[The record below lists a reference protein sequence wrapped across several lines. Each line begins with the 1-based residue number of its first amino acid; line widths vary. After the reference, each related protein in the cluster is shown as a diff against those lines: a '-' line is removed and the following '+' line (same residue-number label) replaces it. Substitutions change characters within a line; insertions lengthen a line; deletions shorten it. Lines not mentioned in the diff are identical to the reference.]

1 VQKTTANNASIKC
14 LGHQFQSQTDLGQT
28 LIYTSFSLALAFS
41 LSSFNSHLHIMELDE
56 FVDMEWLNS
65 HSSTMDV
72 KDESFDSADPFYYMD
87 STFEPD
93 FMSQDI
99 VNDTSLDALDIS
111 TVDDPSVKEE
121 APATLPTPPSTEDK
135 EAAKPA
141 MPPSF
146 PSTEQIKLL
155 IEAAKKQLALQQQQ
169 QEQNGAALTAVP
181 LAQTQTTASSLDNV
195 VDTLP
200 ITTVSPDKLLI
211 KQEEE
216 KEPSQE
222 AKPNVTDKVTHFNRA
237 SSKMDYDSDEEIHSP
252 EDIKKMTPKERRQ
265 LRNKIS
271 ARNFRVRRKGKS
283 HYIVMIIICGLRFK
297 TISPFFSARPLR
309 IHFYFGSSSSRAQVI
324 CRSII

>member
-1 VQKTTANNASIKC
+1 
-14 LGHQFQSQTDLGQT
+14 
-28 LIYTSFSLALAFS
+28 
-41 LSSFNSHLHIMELDE
+41 MELDE

-65 HSSTMDV
+65 HSSTTDV

-99 VNDTSLDALDIS
+99 VTDPTLDALDIS
-111 TVDDPSVKEE
+111 TVEEPSVKEE
-121 APATLPTPPSTEDK
+121 APATLPTPPSTDDK
-135 EAAKPA
+135 ENAKSAAL
-141 MPPSF
+141 PPSF

-169 QEQNGAALTAVP
+169 QEQNGAGLTTVP
-181 LAQTQTTASSLDNV
+181 PSQTHTASPVLDNV

-200 ITTVSPDKLLI
+200 ITTVSPDKLTI
-211 KQEEE
+211 KQEED

-222 AKPNVTDKVTHFNRA
+222 VKANGTEKSTHFTRA

-283 HYIVMIIICGLRFK
+283 HYIVMIIACGLRFK
-297 TISPFFSARPLR
+297 IISPLLFRTP
-309 IHFYFGSSSSRAQVI
+309 
-324 CRSII
+324 